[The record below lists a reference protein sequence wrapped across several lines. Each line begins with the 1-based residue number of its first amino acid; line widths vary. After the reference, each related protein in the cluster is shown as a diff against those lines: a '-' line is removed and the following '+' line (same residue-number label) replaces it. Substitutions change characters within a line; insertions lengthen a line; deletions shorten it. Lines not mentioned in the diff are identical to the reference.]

1 MPLSIYSAGFIAAL
15 TGFAQALPTATTL
28 PVNDLSSTGTSTVP
42 QIPSSTGSTSGSSF
56 MGFAGSS
63 NLDLGDPEELPELST
78 SIIAGSLQNLNHE
91 SDNSDSNSGSDSS
104 SGSSFMGFA
113 GSSDLDLGDA
123 EEFPGL
129 DSSFLLGSLQNF
141 QSNDKEARSDSDSV
155 PTSGS
160 SFMGFAG
167 SNDIDLGDEDELPE
181 NESSLLLGS
190 LQTSNQQKGRN

>member
-15 TGFAQALPTATTL
+15 MGITQALPTATT
-28 PVNDLSSTGTSTVP
+28 PSIDDLVSTGSSTVP
-42 QIPSSTGSTSGSSF
+42 ELPQIPCSSF

-63 NLDLGDPEELPELST
+63 DLDLGDPEELPELST
-78 SIIAGSLQNLNHE
+78 GIIAGSLQNLNHE
-91 SDNSDSNSGSDSS
+91 SDNSDSNSASGSS

-123 EEFPGL
+123 EEFPEL

-141 QSNDKEARSDSDSV
+141 QSNDKEPRSDSDSV

-167 SNDIDLGDEDELPE
+167 SNDLDLGDEDELPDK
-181 NESSLLLGS
+181 ESSLLLGS
-190 LQTSNQQKGRN
+190 LQTFNQDNGKNDN